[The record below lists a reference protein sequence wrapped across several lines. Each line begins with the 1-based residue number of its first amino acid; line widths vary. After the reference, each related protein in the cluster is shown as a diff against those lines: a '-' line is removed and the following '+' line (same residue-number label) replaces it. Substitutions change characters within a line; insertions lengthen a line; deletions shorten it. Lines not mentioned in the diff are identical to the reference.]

1 MDSVLIPSL
10 VYSEKTMSYWKVIQA
25 NVEAVRLQHMVIG
38 GQIINVKRMD
48 FEKAMSEGA
57 LKVEP
62 KQTFI
67 WQYYSSKNKY
77 QDKRHKHQID

>member
-1 MDSVLIPSL
+1 MDIVLVPSL

-25 NVEAVRLQHMVIG
+25 NVESVRLQHMVIG
-38 GQIINVKRMD
+38 GRIINVKRMD

-62 KQTFI
+62 KQTLI
-67 WQYYSSKNKY
+67 WQYYAKQKL
-77 QDKRHKHQID
+77 QRK

>member
-1 MDSVLIPSL
+1 MDIVLVPSL

-25 NVEAVRLQHMVIG
+25 NVEAVRLQHMIIG

-62 KQTFI
+62 KQTTI
-67 WQYYSSKNKY
+67 WQYYASKQKL
-77 QDKRHKHQID
+77 QKK